1 LKILDINNVK
11 KIPKQ
16 YILKRWTIDAK
27 VLHIKRNSET
37 QEDPKTKLSQ
47 RRKESDETFF
57 MAVSSAEQ
65 LAEDV
70 EKSLGKRFDPDLDSL
85 THT

>member
-1 LKILDINNVK
+1 
-11 KIPKQ
+11 
-16 YILKRWTIDAK
+16 
-27 VLHIKRNSET
+27 
-37 QEDPKTKLSQ
+37 
-47 RRKESDETFF
+47 